1 MGFSLDNFDKAI
13 LRMLQVNADYALN
26 DIAELVNLSRN
37 ACWRRIKRLEEEGF
51 ISSRVALLDREK
63 LNLGLKV
70 LIAVRTDKHSAE
82 WLTAFHRAV
91 MDLPEVMEVLRTSG
105 ETDYM
110 LIATVPDMKAYDGL
124 YKRLIERIDI
134 TDVSSSFVMEE
145 IKSTTALP
153 LSYI

>member
-1 MGFSLDNFDKAI
+1 MGFSLDEFDKAI

-51 ISSRVALLDREK
+51 ISARVALLNREK

-70 LIAVRTDKHSAE
+70 LIAVRTDRHSAD
-82 WLTAFHRAV
+82 WLSAFHRSV
-91 MDLPEVMEVLRTSG
+91 MDLPEITEVLRTSG

-110 LIATVPDMKAYDGL
+110 LIANVPDMKAYDEL
-124 YKRLIERIDI
+124 YQQLIQRIDI
-134 TDVSSSFVMEE
+134 SDVSSSFVMEE

-153 LSYI
+153 LDYI